1 MAMVLVVQVCPH
13 QVSGSKH
20 PVPQCT
26 AMDLPL
32 ATAPTPATSVKHQG
46 DRARPVYATMMT
58 ARFPHVP

>member
-1 MAMVLVVQVCPH
+1 MAMVVVVQVCPH

-32 ATAPTPATSVKHQG
+32 ATAPTPATTVKHQG
-46 DRARPVYATMMT
+46 CIKVKI
-58 ARFPHVP
+58 VPGQYMP